1 MKRVRKQTEGASK
14 RSKPPRKNSPP
25 ANDQASAYPDSAATV
40 RFGATI
46 HAPSNAKPDWIEQLE
61 IDRLPDPR
69 GLVRALV
76 TAADC
81 VRLLDQGFEIR
92 LYHAYPVQ
100 PLNPELIEND
110 ESFHRSLDKRLR
122 KIKGYKNRKGLE
134 NL

>member
-1 MKRVRKQTEGASK
+1 MKRVRKQTEAAPKG
-14 RSKPPRKNSPP
+14 SKPPRKNSPP
-25 ANDQASAYPDSAATV
+25 TDQASDYPDSAATV

-46 HAPSNAKPDWIEQLE
+46 HAPSNAKPNWIEQLD

-81 VRLLDQGFEIR
+81 VRLLDQGFEVR
-92 LYHAYPVQ
+92 LHHAYPVQ
-100 PLNPELIEND
+100 PLNPDLIEKD